1 MAEFS
6 SDSPEPTD
14 AEFVARVR
22 GGEADAF
29 APLVRRHLAAVRAF
43 VAMKLPVA
51 HLADEIT
58 HESFVFAFRNLD
70 SLNSSDSFRAWLRA
84 IAWNLVRRELL
95 RFAREQANL
104 SRLEQAQLADLAT
117 DDGRGAA
124 SDEAVFLEECL
135 ATLPDA
141 SRQLVQERYRRGL
154 SNEELAAATGRTAEW
169 VRVTLF
175 RIRAQLRVCINGKL
189 EMTAYEN

>member
-1 MAEFS
+1 MALFS
-6 SDSPEPTD
+6 HDLPAPTD
-14 AEFVARVR
+14 AELIARVR

-29 APLVRRHLAAVRAF
+29 APLVQRHLTAVRAF

-70 SLNSSDSFRAWLRA
+70 ALNSTDSFRAWLRA
-84 IAWNLVRRELL
+84 IAWNLVRKELL

-104 SRLEQAQLADLAT
+104 SRLEQAQLTDLAASPAP
-117 DDGRGAA
+117 GAG

-135 ATLPDA
+135 ASLPDT
-141 SRQLVQERYRRGL
+141 SRHLVQERYRRGL
-154 SNEELAAATGRTAEW
+154 SNDELAAALGRTAEW

-175 RIRAQLRVCINGKL
+175 RIRAQLRDCITGKL
-189 EMTAYEN
+189 EQATYEN

>member
-1 MAEFS
+1 MAACPPDF
-6 SDSPEPTD
+6 PEPTD

-22 GGEADAF
+22 GGEPDAF

-58 HESFVFAFRNLD
+58 HESFVFAFRNLGA
-70 SLNSSDSFRAWLRA
+70 LNAAGSFRAWLRA
-84 IAWNLVRRELL
+84 IAWNLVRKELL

-104 SRLEQAQLADLAT
+104 SRLERAQLADLAT
-117 DDGRGAA
+117 GDGRGAA
-124 SDEAVFLEECL
+124 SDEATFLEDCL
-135 ATLPDA
+135 ATLPDD
-141 SRQLVQERYRRGL
+141 SRQLVQERYQRGL
-154 SNEELAAATGRTAEW
+154 SNDEIAAATGRTAEW

-175 RIRAQLRVCINGKL
+175 RIRAQLRQCISGKL
-189 EMTAYEN
+189 EQAAHEN